1 MEEVDNLLGQMN
13 ETAGLDPKDSTVSEI
28 ASDPLITIDTQIL
41 LGIGDGGCRT
51 ARHFALNPE
60 SWRHLVMNLESFLQT
75 RFRDK
80 CLICG
85 KSTTASNG
93 AEEHVVL
100 QGLGIKWG
108 KLPAGI
114 ICKHCNNGCSYAES
128 RLLKL
133 GLLGALRPF
142 YVGSKKE
149 KTFGDESTGKVILRN
164 NPTDG
169 FQMYFPY
176 TKMEMAAL
184 EGGPGTLTIKV
195 PLEEAAT
202 VHYSRALHKMA
213 YLALA
218 TAHPDLALSEG
229 LSDARQFI
237 QHGAEEDYRPYCEEF
252 VPGARPGVNIRF
264 VVTGIK
270 DKDDTTVFQKVLAA
284 LRIHH
289 CCYSLSLVGDYPMEW
304 RTGRYLGRAMEKGTR
319 PAELTFRFDSMRPTD
334 A

>member
-1 MEEVDNLLGQMN
+1 MN

-229 LSDARQFI
+229 LSDAGSSYNMVQTRI
-237 QHGAEEDYRPYCEEF
+237 T
-252 VPGARPGVNIRF
+252 ARIV
-264 VVTGIK
+264 K
-270 DKDDTTVFQKVLAA
+270 SLYLVLGPE
-284 LRIHH
+284 
-289 CCYSLSLVGDYPMEW
+289 STS
-304 RTGRYLGRAMEKGTR
+304 
-319 PAELTFRFDSMRPTD
+319 DSW
-334 A
+334 

>member
-1 MEEVDNLLGQMN
+1 MEKVDNLLGQMD
-13 ETAGLDPKDSTVSEI
+13 ETTGRDPKDSMVFET
-28 ASDPLITIDTQIL
+28 ASDPLFTIDTQIL
-41 LGIGDGGCRT
+41 FGIGDGGCRT
-51 ARHFALNPE
+51 TRHLALNPE
-60 SWRHLVMNLESFLQT
+60 SWRHLVTNLESFQQT

-114 ICKHCNNGCSYAES
+114 VCKRCNNGCSDAER

-149 KTFGDESTGKVILRN
+149 KVFEDESTGKVILRN
-164 NPTDG
+164 DPTDG
-169 FQMYFPY
+169 FQIHFH
-176 TKMEMAAL
+176 TKMEMPAS
-184 EGGPGTLTIKV
+184 ERGPGTLTIKV
-195 PLEEAAT
+195 PLQEAAT

-218 TAHPDLALSEG
+218 TAHPDLALSEE

-237 QHGAEEDYRPYCEEF
+237 QNGAEENYRPYCEKF
-252 VPGARPGVNIRF
+252 VPGAPPGVNIRF
-264 VVTGIK
+264 VVIGIK
-270 DKDDTTVFQKVLAA
+270 DKDNTTVLEKVLAA

-289 CCYSLSLVGDYPMEW
+289 CCYNLSLVGDYPEEW
-304 RTGRYLGRAMEKGTR
+304 RTGRYLEHSMEEGTR
-319 PAELTFRFDSMRPTD
+319 PAELTFRFDSIRPTN